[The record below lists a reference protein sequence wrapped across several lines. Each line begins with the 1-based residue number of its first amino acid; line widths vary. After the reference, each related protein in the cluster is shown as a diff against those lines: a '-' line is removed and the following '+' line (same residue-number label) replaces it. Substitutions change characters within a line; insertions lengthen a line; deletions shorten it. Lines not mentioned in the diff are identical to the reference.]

1 MTAAEQAGRRPRSV
15 LGPIELEVIGGT
27 IRTAELE
34 IEAAVERT
42 ARSPMIRDQHDYRV
56 ALFDAKGRKLTGRSY
71 SAVVDPVFEYFDA
84 GDIRPGD
91 IFFWNDPYN
100 SSGGIG
106 HIPDL
111 CTTLP
116 IFHGDRLIG
125 FSQVFGHHDDVGGAV
140 PGSLPA
146 HATDMWTEGLVVPP
160 IKIYE
165 RGRVNE
171 AVFKIIARNSRLS
184 EHLRGDLDA
193 EIGAARLGSRRVVA
207 MAERYGVAALE
218 AAYDAMIENCAETIR
233 RELLPRIR
241 DGVYSWEDY
250 VEDDGV
256 DGPRMHALRMTMT
269 KTADKIL
276 LDLTGTSE
284 EAKGPINW
292 AIDYSEGKFARKW
305 MGPVLRSL
313 AATPER
319 AAEIDMNEGVLDV
332 IEIRFPPKGTLV
344 TPHFGKATGMRFF
357 PLLRSLGVFAAL
369 LAKATDGRMP
379 ADHETIRIWGLHG
392 GRIGE
397 DFFLFREVL
406 GGGGPGRPWADGS
419 DAVHVVP
426 NSRNLPAEFSETR
439 YPVIVEKLGLATDSG
454 GAGFRR
460 GGFGYDKRI
469 RVLRACEALSNADR
483 SLMHTYGVNGGRHG
497 GTYRVAVEAPGGEE
511 RVLAGMEDRVPVPEG
526 AVVSIRTTGGGGWGD
541 PLAREPEKVCADVQC
556 GLVSERA
563 AQGEYGVVLRREGR
577 HYRIDRQASD
587 RLRNVMRARRGALP
601 MFDRG
606 PYFDEMKRRGAIRRP
621 EGWDDPDE
629 GWTAV
634 DAAAEAAE

>member
-1 MTAAEQAGRRPRSV
+1 MTVASKSGAKAKSV
-15 LGPIELEVIGGT
+15 LGPIELEVITGT

-71 SAVVDPVFEYFDA
+71 SAVVEPVFEYFDE
-84 GDIRPGD
+84 GDIHPGD

-116 IFHGDRLIG
+116 IFYEDRLIG
-125 FSQVFGHHDDVGGAV
+125 FSQVFGHHDDVGGSV

-146 HATDMWTEGLVVPP
+146 QATDMWTEGLVVPP

-165 RGRVNE
+165 RGKINE
-171 AVFKIIARNSRLS
+171 PVLQIIARNSRLS

-193 EIGAARLGSRRVVA
+193 EMGAARLGSQRIIA
-207 MAERYGVAALE
+207 MAERYGVDALE
-218 AAYDAMIENCAETIR
+218 AAFDSMIYNCAETIR
-233 RELLPRIR
+233 RELLPKIR
-241 DGVYSWEDY
+241 DGVYTWEDY

-256 DGPRMHALRMTMT
+256 EGPQMHAVRLTMT
-269 KTADKIL
+269 KTADKIV
-276 LDLTGTSE
+276 LDYTGTSK

-292 AIDYSEGKFARKW
+292 PVDYSEGKFARKW

-313 AATPER
+313 ADTPER

-332 IEIRFPPKGTLV
+332 IELKFPPKGTLV
-344 TPHFGKATGMRFF
+344 TPNFGKATGLRFF
-357 PLLRSLGVFAAL
+357 PLLRSLGIFAAL

-379 ADHETIRIWGLHG
+379 ADHETIRIWGIHG
-392 GRIGE
+392 GTIGK

-419 DAVHVVP
+419 DVVHVVP

-439 YPVIVEKLGLATDSG
+439 YPVIIEKLGLATDSS
-454 GAGFRR
+454 GAGYRR
-460 GGFGYDKRI
+460 GGFGYDKQV
-469 RVLRACEALSNADR
+469 RVLDDCEALSNADR
-483 SLMHTYGVNGGRHG
+483 SLMHTYGVNGGKYG
-497 GTYRVAVEAPGGEE
+497 GTYGVDIAYPDGEQ
-511 RVLAGMEDRVPVPEG
+511 RRLAGMEDRVPVVPN
-526 AVVSIRTTGGGGWGD
+526 STIKIRTTGGGGWGD
-541 PLAREPEKVCADVQC
+541 PLAREAELVCYDVQC
-556 GLVSERA
+556 GLVSEQA
-563 AQGEYGVVLRREGR
+563 ARDDYGVALTRKGR
-577 HYRIDRQASD
+577 HYVVDQQATNK
-587 RLRNVMRARRGALP
+587 LRNEHRAKRGPLP

-606 PYFDEMKRRGAIRRP
+606 PYFEEMKRKDAIKRP
-621 EGWDDPDE
+621 EGWSDPDE
-629 GWTAV
+629 GWF
-634 DAAAEAAE
+634 AADIVAEAAE

>member
-1 MTAAEQAGRRPRSV
+1 MTAATRGRGGDKPA
-15 LGPIELEVIGGT
+15 LGPIELEVISGT

-56 ALFDAKGRKLTGRSY
+56 ALFDARGRKLTGRSY
-71 SAVVDPVFEYFDA
+71 SAVVEPVFEYFDA
-84 GDIRPGD
+84 GDIHPGD

-125 FSQVFGHHDDVGGAV
+125 FSQVFGHHDDVGGAT

-165 RGRVNE
+165 RGVINE
-171 AVFKIIARNSRLS
+171 AVFKIISRNSRLS

-193 EIGAARLGSRRVVA
+193 EIGAARLGSDRVVA
-207 MAERYGVAALE
+207 MAERYGVEALE
-218 AAYDAMIENCAETIR
+218 AVYDWMIDNCAATIR
-233 RELLPRIR
+233 RELLPKIR
-241 DGVYSWEDY
+241 DGVYHWEDY

-256 DGPRMHALRMTMT
+256 EGPKMHVVRISMT
-269 KTADKIL
+269 KTPDKIV
-276 LDLTGTSE
+276 LDYTGTSR

-292 AIDYSEGKFARKW
+292 PVDYSEGKFARKW

-313 AATPER
+313 ADTPER

-332 IEIRFPPKGTLV
+332 IELKFPPKGTLV
-344 TPHFGKATGMRFF
+344 TPHFGKATGLRFF
-357 PLLRSLGVFAAL
+357 PLLRSLGIFAGL

-379 ADHETIRIWGLHG
+379 ADHETIRIWGIHG
-392 GRIGE
+392 GTVGD

-419 DAVHVVP
+419 DVVHVVP

-454 GAGFRR
+454 GAGYRR
-460 GGFGYDKRI
+460 GGFGYDKRVK
-469 RVLRACEALSNADR
+469 VLEGCEALSNADR
-483 SLMHTYGVNGGRHG
+483 ALMNTYGVNGGRHG
-497 GTYRVAVEAPGGEE
+497 GTYGVEIEGADGG
-511 RVLAGMEDRVPVPEG
+511 RRALAGMEDRVPVAAG
-526 AVVSIRTTGGGGWGD
+526 ATIAIRTTGGGGWGD
-541 PLAREPEKVCADVQC
+541 PLAREAELVCYDVQC
-556 GLVSERA
+556 GLVSEQA
-563 AQGEYGVVLRREGR
+563 ARDDYGVVVAREGR
-577 HYRIDRQASD
+577 RHVLDRAATNAVRSE
-587 RLRNVMRARRGALP
+587 MRARRGRLP

-606 PYFDEMKRRGAIRRP
+606 PYFAAMKDEIERP
-621 EGWDDPDE
+621 EGWPDPDE
-629 GWTAV
+629 GWY
-634 DAAAEAAE
+634 AADMVAEAAE

>member
-1 MTAAEQAGRRPRSV
+1 MTATRHRKGRA
-15 LGPIELEVIGGT
+15 LGPIELEVITGT

-34 IEAAVERT
+34 VEAAVERT

-56 ALFDAKGRKLTGRSY
+56 ALFDARGRKLTGRSY
-71 SAVVDPVFEYFDA
+71 SALVEPVFEYFDE
-84 GDIRPGD
+84 GDIHPGD

-116 IFHGDRLIG
+116 IFHEGRLIG
-125 FSQVFGHHDDVGGAV
+125 FSQVFGHHDDVGGSV

-146 HATDMWTEGLVVPP
+146 NATDMWTEGLVVPP

-165 RGRVNE
+165 RGRPNE
-171 AVFKIIARNSRLS
+171 AVFSIISRNSRLS

-193 EIGAARLGSRRVVA
+193 EIGAARLGSQRIVA
-207 MAERYGVAALE
+207 MAERYGIEALE

-233 RELLPRIR
+233 RELLPKIR

-250 VEDDGV
+250 IENDGV
-256 DGPRMHALRMTMT
+256 EGPQMHALRITMT
-269 KTADKIL
+269 KTADRIV
-276 LDLTGTSE
+276 LDFTGTSK

-292 AIDYSEGKFARKW
+292 PIDYSDGKFARKW

-313 AATPER
+313 ADTPER

-332 IEIRFPPKGTLV
+332 IEVRFPPKGTLV
-344 TPHFGKATGMRFF
+344 TPSFGKATGLRFF

-369 LAKATDGRMP
+369 LAKATGGRMP

-392 GRIGE
+392 GRIGD

-439 YPVIVEKLGLATDSG
+439 YPVIIEKLGLATDSG
-454 GAGFRR
+454 GPGYRR
-460 GGFGYDKRI
+460 GGFGYDKRVK
-469 RVLRACEALSNADR
+469 VLQDCEALSNADR
-483 SLMHTYGVNGGRHG
+483 SLLHTYGVNGGRHG
-497 GTYRVAVEAPGGEE
+497 GTYGVEVDAPGGA
-511 RVLAGMEDRVPVPEG
+511 RQALAGMEDRVPVAAG
-526 AVVSIRTTGGGGWGD
+526 STVHIRTTGGGGWGD
-541 PLAREPEKVCADVQC
+541 PLAREPAMVCHDVQC

-563 AQGEYGVVLRREGR
+563 AADEYGVALTREGR
-577 HYRIDRQASD
+577 RFGFDREATARRRD
-587 RLRNVMRARRGALP
+587 GIRARRGPLA

-606 PYFDEMKRRGAIRRP
+606 PYFEEMKRRGAIARP
-621 EGWDDPDE
+621 DGAEDPDE
-629 GWTAV
+629 GWFAH
-634 DAAAEAAE
+634 AALAEAAE